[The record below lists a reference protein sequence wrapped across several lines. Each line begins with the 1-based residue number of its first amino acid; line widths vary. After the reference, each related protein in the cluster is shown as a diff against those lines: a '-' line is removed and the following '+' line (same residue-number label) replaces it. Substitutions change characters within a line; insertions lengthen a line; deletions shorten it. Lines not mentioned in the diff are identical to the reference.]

1 MSILD
6 KIRLEM
12 VEPSNELVEDIKSI
26 KGDIMI
32 LGASGKMGVN
42 LAILAKKAAEK
53 AGVDKKVYG
62 VARFSEGS
70 KGKKELE
77 EAGVETI
84 VCDFLKEEQLEN
96 LPKVENIIFMVGY
109 KFGTTGNE
117 AYSWAVNTYLPGRV
131 AEHFSAS
138 RIVAFSTGC
147 VYPLL
152 PLTKGAPTEL
162 VPADPLGEYAQSCL
176 GRERIFQ
183 YFSMKNQTPVTIYR
197 LNYAIDLKYGVI
209 SELAKSILRGEP
221 IDLTMGYVNV
231 IWQPDACEVA
241 IRSLLIA
248 EAPANILNVTGPET
262 LSIRWIAEELG
273 KELGIE
279 PSFTGQEQNTA
290 LLSNASKAHELFGY
304 PRTTIREMIKTTA
317 LWLTNGGETINKPT
331 HFQEREGKY

>member
-1 MSILD
+1 MDILER
-6 KIRLEM
+6 IRLEM
-12 VEPSNELVEDIKSI
+12 VEPSDKLVEDIKRI

-32 LGASGKMGVN
+32 LGVSGKMGVN
-42 LAILAKKAAEK
+42 LAILAKKAAVK
-53 AGVDKKVYG
+53 AGLDKKIYG

-70 KGKKELE
+70 KGKEELE

-84 VCDFLKEEQLEN
+84 VCDFLVEEQIN
-96 LPKVENIIFMVGY
+96 RLPQVENIIFMIGY
-109 KFGTTGNE
+109 KFGTVGNE

-131 AEHFSAS
+131 AEHFKSS

-147 VYPLL
+147 VYPLV
-152 PLTKGAPTEL
+152 PLTHGAPTEL

-183 YFSMKNQTPVTIYR
+183 YFSMKNQTPVTLFR

-209 SELAKSILRGEP
+209 SELAKSILKGEA

-262 LSIRWIAEELG
+262 LSVKWIAEELG
-273 KELGIE
+273 RELGIE
-279 PSFTGQEQNTA
+279 PSFRGTPQETA

-304 PRTTIREMIKTTA
+304 PRTTIREMIKITA
-317 LWLTNGGETINKPT
+317 LWLTSGGETINKPT